1 MNTRV
6 RAWGLLG
13 LFGALC
19 ISCGA
24 SDEVMPPPPPPPP
37 PEAPPP
43 PPPVAPAPPPAPP
56 PKVDPTQAILAYVQ
70 AFNGGQLEQAS
81 QPFAD
86 DAQWASAGSLVKPAT
101 GRAEIV
107 AGWKEL
113 RDVFA
118 INVAVRRLFVS
129 DNLWVAQGTLTG
141 SHVGDFEGFKA
152 TNKPV
157 GTEHVHIGWIENGRI
172 KRLMSMSNGGA
183 FMTQIGFL
191 KGTAPPVP
199 PVPGAPEVVQA
210 GGDPKNVATYDA
222 LTAAWDKGDFA
233 AWSAM
238 LTPDA
243 TLIDRATDASVT
255 GDKLKA
261 AFGTATKS
269 FTEVKRDMR
278 SFAAGNYVV
287 SHGMIN
293 GTHAGPYAGKAQK
306 PAKPPATV
314 SMHAVEVVQL
324 KDGKVASI
332 ERYTNPVEVLQ
343 QLGVS
348 GEYAKGARPSGGAAA
363 ANPADKKP
371 AGAAKPAAPAEKK
384 PAAPAPAPAPAPK
397 K

>member
-1 MNTRV
+1 MTTRV
-6 RAWGLLG
+6 RAWGLWA
-13 LFGALC
+13 ALC
-19 ISCGA
+19 MSCGA

-37 PEAPPP
+37 PEAPPA
-43 PPPVAPAPPPAPP
+43 PPPVAPAPAPAPA
-56 PKVDPTQAILAYVQ
+56 PKVDPAQAILAYVQ
-70 AFNGGQLEQAS
+70 AFNSGQLEQAA

-107 AGWKEL
+107 QGWKEL

-118 INVAVRRLFVS
+118 IQVAVRRLFVTES
-129 DNLWVAQGTLTG
+129 LWVAQGTLTG

-157 GTEHVHIGWIENGRI
+157 GTEHVHVGWIENGRI
-172 KRLMSMSNGGA
+172 KRLMSMSNGAA

-191 KGTAPPVP
+191 KGEAPPVP
-199 PVPGAPEVVQA
+199 PPSGAPEVVQG
-210 GGDPKNVATYDA
+210 GGDPKNVAAYDA
-222 LTAAWDKGDFA
+222 LSAAWDKGDFA
-233 AWSAM
+233 GWSAM
-238 LTPDA
+238 LAPEA
-243 TLIDRATDASVT
+243 TLVDRATNASAT
-255 GDKLKA
+255 GDKLKG
-261 AFGTATKS
+261 AFATATKS
-269 FTEVKRDMR
+269 FTDVKRDMR
-278 SFAAGNYVV
+278 SFAAGSFVV

-293 GTHAGPYAGKAQK
+293 ATHAGPYAGKAQK

-348 GEYAKGARPSGGAAA
+348 GEYAKGAKPAAK
-363 ANPADKKP
+363 PAEKKP
-371 AGAAKPAAPAEKK
+371 AGAATPAAPAEKK
-384 PAAPAPAPAPAPK
+384 PAAAPAAPAPK

>member
-1 MNTRV
+1 MKMRLG
-6 RAWGLLG
+6 ALGLLA
-13 LFGALC
+13 ALS

-37 PEAPPP
+37 PEAPPA
-43 PPPVAPAPPPAPP
+43 PPPVAPAPAPAPP

-118 INVAVRRLFVS
+118 INVAVRRLFVTE
-129 DNLWVAQGTLTG
+129 NLWVAQGTLTG

-157 GTEHVHIGWIENGRI
+157 GTEHVHVGWIENGRI
-172 KRLMSMSNGGA
+172 KRLMSLSNGGA

-191 KGTAPPVP
+191 KGEAPPVP
-199 PVPGAPEVVQA
+199 PAPGAPEVVQA
-210 GGDPKNVATYDA
+210 AGDAKNVATYEA

-233 AWSAM
+233 AWSAL

-243 TLIDRATDASVT
+243 TYVDRATDASVT

-261 AFGTATKS
+261 TFAKDTKAFTG
-269 FTEVKRDMR
+269 VKREMV

-293 GTHAGPYAGKAQK
+293 ATHAGPYGKATK
-306 PAKPPATV
+306 VAKPPATV
-314 SMHAVEVVQL
+314 SVHAVEVVQL
-324 KDGKVASI
+324 DGGKVKSI
-332 ERYTNPVEVLQ
+332 ERYTNPIEVLQ

-348 GEYAKGARPSGGAAA
+348 GEYAKSAGKGGAAA
-363 ANPADKKP
+363 TK
-371 AGAAKPAAPAEKK
+371 PAEKK
-384 PAAPAPAPAPAPK
+384 PADGSKPPAPAAPAKPAEKKPAPTPAAPPK